1 MNIYKKY
8 CPNVFVAQCEE
19 EYQKGDTIMVETKY
33 GKENEHIVHNLLG
46 QKNGLFFYSITRTDG
61 FNNQERA
68 KNKAEKIKSW
78 ADSAEKRSAA
88 WMEKSKEGA
97 DFLSLGEPIK
107 IGHHSEKRHRA
118 LIDRNWSRMTNAM
131 NELDK
136 AESYRQRTSYWEDL
150 AKKVDLSMPESL
162 EFFKIQLDEAIEY
175 HKGLKD
181 GSIKREHSY
190 SLTYAN
196 NKVKDLKSKYEIA
209 LKLWGD

>member
-33 GKENEHIVHNLLG
+33 GKENEHVVHNLLG
-46 QKNGLFFYSITRTDG
+46 QKNGLFFYSITRADG

-78 ADSAEKRSAA
+78 ADSAEKRSDV
-88 WMEKSKEGA
+88 WREKSREGA

-162 EFFKIQLDEAIEY
+162 EFFKIQLEESIEY
-175 HKGLKD
+175 HKGLKY